1 MTRGSKRAMVTTLWI
16 LGVSLAAIGAFVFYN
31 QVVMPAPVPLSGGGG
46 ALMVPPPLPPTQAA
60 PSMGARPVPP
70 APTVPAPVAPV
81 EPVVAEQPVASN
93 GVEPTSPTEPT
104 LVAGEEPEPP
114 ENSPGV
120 DFPDPPENA
129 PDLANYDALL
139 DEANTLS
146 RRGKRADVVAAY
158 ERAIAANPNAATALS
173 KLAFY
178 YLNAGQNDD
187 AQRYA
192 LRAVTAN
199 PKSSEGWIVLGAA
212 REALRDRDGAREAYR
227 NCATLAEGEFVVECK
242 RLAR

>member
-1 MTRGSKRAMVTTLWI
+1 MTHGSKRAMVTTLWI
-16 LGVSLAAIGAFVFYN
+16 LGVSLTAIGAFVFYN
-31 QVVMPAPVPLSGGGG
+31 QVVMPAPAPLSGGGG
-46 ALMVPPPLPPTQAA
+46 ALMVPPPLPPEQAA

-70 APTVPAPVAPV
+70 VPTAPVAPV
-81 EPVVAEQPVASN
+81 EPVAEEPVAP
-93 GVEPTSPTEPT
+93 VVPAAADPTQATEPA
-104 LVAGEEPEPP
+104 LAVGDEPEPP

-120 DFPDPPENA
+120 DFPDAPENA
-129 PDLANYDALL
+129 PDPANYDTLL
-139 DEANTLS
+139 NEANTLS

-158 ERAIAANPNAATALS
+158 ERAIAANPNADAALS

-178 YLNAGQNDD
+178 YLNAGKNDD

-212 REALRDRDGAREAYR
+212 REALRDREGAREAYR
-227 NCATLAEGEFVVECK
+227 NCAERSEGEFVVECK